1 MAGKLQKAFA
11 VIGGLIIGVGATYL
25 VNRLYPLPQDY
36 MIILGVVLTVAAGV
50 SLYFMSKGS
59 GGS

>member
-11 VIGGLIIGVGATYL
+11 VIGGLVIGVGATYL